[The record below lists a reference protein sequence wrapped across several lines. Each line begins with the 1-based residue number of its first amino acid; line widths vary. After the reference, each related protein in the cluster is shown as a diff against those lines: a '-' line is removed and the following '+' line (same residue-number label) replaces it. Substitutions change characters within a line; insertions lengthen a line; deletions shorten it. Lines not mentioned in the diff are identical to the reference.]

1 MNQNLEHSR
10 NFEADMNINSS
21 NAHDLKKYGFV
32 RNPSLDLIKCIAI
45 WCVLSVHFF
54 LNCGFYKEPLDNK
67 HMLLMETMR
76 TCFMIG
82 VSLFIMA
89 TGYLMNGAKLSRRY
103 YKGIISVLEMYF
115 IASIVCIL
123 FKKFYLGQDIRLLD
137 GALSIL
143 DFSGNSYAWYV
154 EMYIGLFLLI
164 PFLNLIYHGLDSRKK
179 KLALVA
185 TMIFLTALP
194 SLANIY
200 NFQTADFWLKPE
212 AGTEYNKLLP
222 SWWTGIYPITYYFL
236 GAYLSEYKIRM
247 NRFVNIAAFI
257 GCVTLFGIFN
267 YYRNY
272 PDPFVWS
279 PAVKE
284 GGFENVVNAFL
295 LFLFCVNLDL
305 NRLPQIVKSVL
316 AKISILSFGIYMM
329 SNVSDGYLY
338 PKLIDAVPEV
348 EYRVAYY
355 FVIVPVS
362 FILAMIMS
370 QSATWLLKLI
380 HRIIDRISFS

>member
-1 MNQNLEHSR
+1 MNQNWKYSK
-10 NFEADMNINSS
+10 DMESNRNINSS
-21 NAHDLKKYGFV
+21 DAHDLKKYGFV

-123 FKKFYLGQDIRLLD
+123 FKKFYLGQEIGLLE
-137 GALSIL
+137 GVLSIL

-164 PFLNLIYHGLDSRKK
+164 PFLNLIYHGLDDRKK
-179 KLALVA
+179 KLTLIA
-185 TMIFLTALP
+185 TMIFLTVLP
-194 SLANIY
+194 SFMNIY
-200 NFQTADFWLKPE
+200 NFQTAEFWLKPE
-212 AGTEYNKLLP
+212 AGTEYDKLLP
-222 SWWTGIYPITYYFL
+222 AWWTGIYPITYYFL
-236 GAYLSEYKIRM
+236 GAYLSEYKVRLNKFI
-247 NRFVNIAAFI
+247 NITAFI
-257 GCVTLFGIFN
+257 GCVVLFGIFN

-272 PDPFVWS
+272 PEPFRWS
-279 PAVKE
+279 PAAEE
-284 GGFENVVNAFL
+284 GGFENVITAFL
-295 LFLFCVNLDL
+295 LFVFCVNLDL
-305 NRLPQIVKSVL
+305 TRLPQFAKSIL
-316 AKISILSFGIYMM
+316 SKISILSFGIYMM

-338 PKLIDAVPEV
+338 PKLIDAIPEV

-355 FVIVPVS
+355 FVIVPIS
-362 FILAMIMS
+362 FITAMIMS
-370 QSATWLLKLI
+370 QIALWLLKLI
-380 HRIIDRISFS
+380 HKITDKVSFN